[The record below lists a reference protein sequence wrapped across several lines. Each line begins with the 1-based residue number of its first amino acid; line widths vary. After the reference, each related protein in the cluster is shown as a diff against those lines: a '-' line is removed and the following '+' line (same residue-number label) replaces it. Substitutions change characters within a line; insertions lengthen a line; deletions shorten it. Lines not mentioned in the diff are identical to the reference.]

1 MGSNIHINK
10 DLIGMSLLTI
20 SFHFN
25 YLPLLIVAGIAWL
38 VPVLMSLVRLD
49 KIPTIIVEILAGYFV
64 GKVLLTG
71 FPAESLQLLEFLAL
85 SGFMFLMFMSGLEID
100 IDQIKA
106 SLPRKKVK
114 PSTLIENPLLVGLLI
129 FCSTLLLSFVGS
141 FILSQFVSIRNVW
154 YFSLIMVT
162 SSVGIILPILKERG
176 ETRLKMGQMII
187 LAAAVA
193 DILSIILFIFSA
205 YIIRNGFDFEL
216 LLILILFV
224 AFFVAYLAGNYL
236 KRLKI
241 LDRITYQL
249 SHASSQIK
257 IRGTIVLILVFVALA
272 QGIGEEVM
280 LLGAFL
286 AGILISMFMHKGRSL
301 LMIKLDGMAYGFFI
315 PIFFIMVGVR
325 FDPTDLA
332 ALDNSVFF
340 FLGGLLVLLY
350 AVKIIP
356 SMIWAKNF
364 GKRKALAGGILLSS
378 RLSLIIAASKI
389 GLDLGIVSPAMNASF
404 IIMAVVTCLLSP
416 VIYNAITPRTLLTA
430 DKTLIIGG
438 SSTGVLLARRLK
450 IQGRSAIIIE
460 RNKQRFEEMRSKG
473 LTTYFGDGRDPDIY
487 RQLNIEGNNYIVVHT
502 GSSEC
507 DMKITRMLKNH
518 YQHENIITSAR
529 TIAMEKELHKM
540 KVESVDRIRIH
551 ATTIENLIIRP
562 TTYHTLVETFESYVV
577 AEIEI
582 TSPDMNRIKL
592 KSFPWHKD
600 ATLMLVRRDGE
611 MHVPHGDTMLR
622 TGDVLT
628 IFGTSAAIQYI
639 REQVG

>member
-1 MGSNIHINK
+1 MN
-10 DLIGMSLLTI
+10 LLTI
-20 SFHFN
+20 SFHFD

-49 KIPTIIVEILAGYFV
+49 KAPTIIVEIIAGYFV
-64 GKVLLTG
+64 GKALLG
-71 FPAESLQLLEFLAL
+71 DFPAESLQPLEFLAL

-106 SLPRKKVK
+106 SLPRKRIKT
-114 PSTLIENPLLVGLLI
+114 STLIENPLLVGLLI
-129 FCSTLLLSFVGS
+129 FISTLLLSFIGS
-141 FILSQFVSIRNVW
+141 YILSGFFVIRNVW

-224 AFFVAYLAGNYL
+224 AFFVAYLAGNFL
-236 KRLKI
+236 KRLKL

-286 AGILISMFMHKGRSL
+286 AGILVSMFMHKGRSL

-325 FDPTDLA
+325 FNPADLA
-332 ALDNSVFF
+332 ALDNSVFV
-340 FLGGLLVLLY
+340 FLGILIILLY
-350 AVKIIP
+350 AVKILP
-356 SMIWAKNF
+356 SMILARSF
-364 GKRKALAGGILLSS
+364 GNRKALAGGILLSS

-416 VIYNAITPRTLLTA
+416 VIYNAINPRTILTA
-430 DKTLIIGG
+430 DKTLVVGG

-450 IQGRSAIIIE
+450 MQGRSAIIIE
-460 RNKQRFEEMRSKG
+460 KDKDRYDEMNSKG
-473 LTTYFGDGRDPDIY
+473 LNTYLGDGRDPNIY
-487 RQLNIEGNNYIVVHT
+487 RQLHLEGNNYIVVHT
-502 GSSEC
+502 GAPHC

-518 YQHENIITSAR
+518 FQHENIITTAENVR
-529 TIAMEKELHKM
+529 MERELQKL
-540 KVESVDRIRIH
+540 KVEPVDRVRIQ

-562 TTYHTLVETFESYVV
+562 TTYHTLVETFEGYIV
-577 AEIEI
+577 AEVEI
-582 TSPDMNRIKL
+582 TSPHMNRLKL

-600 ATLMLVRRDGE
+600 ATLMLVRHDGE
-611 MHVPHGDTMLR
+611 MHVPHGDTMLH

-628 IFGTSAAIQYI
+628 IFGTSSAIKYI
-639 REQVG
+639 REQVGLASE